1 MLRSL
6 RRLIHIAGMQLIDRR
21 QFRVVSRSRFA
32 ETLAAALKDPDFFFI
47 QIGAH
52 DGVRFD
58 DLYHKVTTVNAHGIV
73 IEPLPRYFARL
84 QMNYEDYPGVIPLN
98 VAVHPTATQLTL
110 HHVSTAASA
119 SGRLPP
125 WAGGIGSTSPSH
137 HLPLGIPA
145 EAMTTSTVPCATLR
159 HIIEQHAVSRIDLLQ
174 IDTEGFDLEVL
185 EMIPFDLVH
194 PGLIK
199 FEHAVLA
206 PEARSCARQF
216 LESHNYEVWS
226 EGEDTIAGKPNA
238 WPSRR

>member
-6 RRLIHIAGMQLIDRR
+6 RRLIHIVGMQLIDRR
-21 QFRVVSRSRFA
+21 RFRVVSRSRFN
-32 ETLAAALKDPDFFFI
+32 ETLAAALEDPHFFFI

-58 DLYHKVTTVNAHGIV
+58 DLYGKVTAVNAHGIV
-73 IEPLPRYFARL
+73 IEPLPHYFARL
-84 QMNYEDYPGVIPLN
+84 QMNYEDYPGIIAIN

-110 HHVSTAASA
+110 HHVSPVAIA

-125 WAGGIGSTSPSH
+125 WAGGIGSASPLH

-145 EAMTTSTVPCATLR
+145 EAMTTTTVPCTTLR
-159 HIIEQHAVSRIDLLQ
+159 QIVAQHAVSRIDLLQ

-194 PGLIK
+194 PRLIK
-199 FEHAVLA
+199 FEHVSLT
-206 PEARSCARQF
+206 PEARARARRL
-216 LESHNYEVWS
+216 LESRGYDVWS
-226 EGEDTIAGKPNA
+226 EGEDTIAGKPDA